1 VGIAHL
7 LPRSAR
13 RTVIDPIQG
22 LDTILN
28 MAQELLATVAVEE
41 KKVRLLGITVSNW
54 AREKDLAQNTEQYEQ
69 LTLSF

>member
-1 VGIAHL
+1 
-7 LPRSAR
+7 
-13 RTVIDPIQG
+13 
-22 LDTILN
+22 

-54 AREKDLAQNTEQYEQ
+54 AREKDGSQDTEQYEQ